1 MNTQKSEEKEE
12 MKTKVIFNPSIARQL
27 LHKGH
32 TIIDIK
38 PSKDNR
44 KETWFVFNCTEQ
56 FNNDLIEI
64 LGLK

>member
-1 MNTQKSEEKEE
+1 
-12 MKTKVIFNPSIARQL
+12 MKTKVIFNTSIARQL

-32 TIIDIK
+32 EIIDIK

-44 KETWFVFNCTEQ
+44 EETWFVFNCTEQ
-56 FNNDLIEI
+56 FNSDLIDI

>member
-1 MNTQKSEEKEE
+1 

-44 KETWFVFNCTEQ
+44 KEAWFVFNCTEQ